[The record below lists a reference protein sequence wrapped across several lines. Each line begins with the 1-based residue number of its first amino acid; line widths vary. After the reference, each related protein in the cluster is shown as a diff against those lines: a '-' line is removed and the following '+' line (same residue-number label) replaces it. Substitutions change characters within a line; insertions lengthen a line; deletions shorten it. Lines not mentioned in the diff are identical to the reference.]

1 MKKNI
6 YSKKILYLC
15 TIILYIGLAFIANW
29 SLLIGKNIMKW
40 DILAAH
46 YPYMAFMGDA
56 IKHGQ
61 LPLWNPMVQYGTP
74 QYAIAGMPVWYPI
87 SLILGLIGYSPYMLG
102 FEYSLH
108 MVLAGFGMFLL
119 IKEYNSDVNKYL
131 GAILSGILYM
141 FSTVFISNAQHIM
154 IIISATWIPYIMLN
168 IKIYLAIRKKKNLF
182 LAGGIAALSLLG
194 GYPEIFA
201 GTFLCLIP
209 YILIENYNIKANK
222 SFKVVTCDT
231 AKIFITL
238 SICTVLGSLITLLP
252 FIHSMSYITRGINA
266 SVQVAP
272 VSVTALITS
281 IVPGT
286 SNVLPLEGDTSMIYS
301 YMGIIT
307 IITLISMFYSRKKGY
322 GRYLCIA
329 LFAFIMSQGT
339 SFFLYTLFHKFV
351 PLFGSFRFPS
361 TWRCLFVIFLLIP
374 CSMMWNEIE
383 KEENSNRFIKITT
396 IVGSIL
402 ILLGCIVL
410 ITSYIIKDIV
420 SNKTIVYLAGAIGVA
435 GILTMMYIPI
445 MNRIRNEHVV
455 SKKSQVALICICI
468 IEVLVFQT
476 CEFPTTVGTYPQGNS
491 DMQQINAFYQQYE
504 NRNRKFEFKD
514 AKRTNTTAIYNNRD
528 IMFNQDIDESGYM
541 SFRLGGTQAYES
553 SANRLI
559 MTQNPMVYFTNN
571 VITDQQVNL
580 EQWLQNSNSPAAQ
593 IHVDKSLNIAD
604 NEKKYNI
611 GELENVIKTD
621 VKYEKQMDSSY
632 RITNINA
639 IDNRYTVKKLRI
651 YTKGTI
657 TSLNNTNTFISNA
670 EKVVLTTQG
679 ISSSNVIDVYFPLG
693 VENVPYE
700 NISAIN
706 VKFNQQVEIEKVEYI
721 EGQRITK
728 DKDINIET
736 YKLNSLKL
744 NVNAATEG
752 YVVVQQAIYPGW
764 NVYIN
769 GQKAKM
775 KTINGIFMG
784 VQVPKGTSTI
794 EFKFLPIDFI
804 IGAIIS
810 VLYFIFM
817 ILLLIKDKYNDRISR
832 THSKKQLSAN

>member
-1 MKKNI
+1 
-6 YSKKILYLC
+6 
-15 TIILYIGLAFIANW
+15 
-29 SLLIGKNIMKW
+29 
-40 DILAAH
+40 
-46 YPYMAFMGDA
+46 
-56 IKHGQ
+56 
-61 LPLWNPMVQYGTP
+61 
-74 QYAIAGMPVWYPI
+74 
-87 SLILGLIGYSPYMLG
+87 
-102 FEYSLH
+102 
-108 MVLAGFGMFLL
+108 
-119 IKEYNSDVNKYL
+119 
-131 GAILSGILYM
+131 
-141 FSTVFISNAQHIM
+141 
-154 IIISATWIPYIMLN
+154 
-168 IKIYLAIRKKKNLF
+168 
-182 LAGGIAALSLLG
+182 
-194 GYPEIFA
+194 
-201 GTFLCLIP
+201 
-209 YILIENYNIKANK
+209 
-222 SFKVVTCDT
+222 
-231 AKIFITL
+231 
-238 SICTVLGSLITLLP
+238 
-252 FIHSMSYITRGINA
+252 
-266 SVQVAP
+266 
-272 VSVTALITS
+272 
-281 IVPGT
+281 
-286 SNVLPLEGDTSMIYS
+286 
-301 YMGIIT
+301 
-307 IITLISMFYSRKKGY
+307 
-322 GRYLCIA
+322 
-329 LFAFIMSQGT
+329 
-339 SFFLYTLFHKFV
+339 
-351 PLFGSFRFPS
+351 
-361 TWRCLFVIFLLIP
+361 
-374 CSMMWNEIE
+374 
-383 KEENSNRFIKITT
+383 
-396 IVGSIL
+396 
-402 ILLGCIVL
+402 
-410 ITSYIIKDIV
+410 
-420 SNKTIVYLAGAIGVA
+420 
-435 GILTMMYIPI
+435 
-445 MNRIRNEHVV
+445 
-455 SKKSQVALICICI
+455 
-468 IEVLVFQT
+468 
-476 CEFPTTVGTYPQGNS
+476 
-491 DMQQINAFYQQYE
+491 
-504 NRNRKFEFKD
+504 
-514 AKRTNTTAIYNNRD
+514 
-528 IMFNQDIDESGYM
+528 MFNQDIDESGYM